1 MKLLLSVIIPTYKR
15 LERLKKTF
23 PLIVEEVSNEI
34 EFIILDNA
42 SEDDYRFS
50 AIVKEIVKSAPFR
63 MKQAAGAEGQ
73 IAANIER

>member
-1 MKLLLSVIIPTYKR
+1 MPTVR
-15 LERLKKTF
+15 A
-23 PLIVEEVSNEI
+23 IV
-34 EFIILDNA
+34 DNA